1 MYKGKARAYTN
12 IALIKYWGK
21 RDEALILP
29 MNNSLSL
36 TLDAFYTET
45 TATFAEEFTEDRFF
59 LDGVQQSKAATKKIS
74 AFLDLIR
81 TEANC
86 SFSALIDSQNF
97 VPTAAGLA
105 SSASGLAALAGAC
118 NEALGLHLSSEEL
131 SRLAR
136 KGSGS
141 ACRSIYGGFAEWQQ
155 GTDATSYA
163 VQVPSDHWENDLSM
177 IFILINDQAKE
188 VSSRDGMRRTV
199 ETSSFYAGW
208 LTAAAKDLVTIKQ
221 AITDKDFTALGE
233 VTEANALKMHA
244 TTLAAQP
251 PFTYWSPESLRAM
264 DCVRQ
269 IRQQG
274 LPCYF
279 TMDAGP
285 NVKVLCQKRDEQAIL
300 QALQANFAKEQLI
313 LAHVGSGLTALPVN
327 NPAPKTIK
335 ECRHD

>member
-21 RDEALILP
+21 KDEALILP

-45 TATFAEEFTEDRFF
+45 SITFAEDFAEDRFF
-59 LDGVQQSKAATKKIS
+59 LDGIEQSAAATKKIS
-74 AFLDLIR
+74 AFLDMIR
-81 TEANC
+81 SEADC
-86 SFSALIDSQNF
+86 PLYASIDSRNF

-118 NEALGLHLSSEEL
+118 NEALNMQLSVEEL

-155 GTDATSYA
+155 GTDDTSYA
-163 VQVPSDHWENDLSM
+163 LQVASDNWENDLSM
-177 IFILINDQAKE
+177 IFILINDQEKE

-199 ETSSFYAGW
+199 ETSSFYDGW

-221 AITDKDFTALGE
+221 AIADKDFAALGA
-233 VTEANALKMHA
+233 VTESNALKMHG

-264 DCVRQ
+264 DCVRH

-300 QALQANFAKEQLI
+300 DALQANFTPEQLV
-313 LAHVGSGLTALPVN
+313 LAHAGSGLTALPLENDV
-327 NPAPKTIK
+327 PKMSK
-335 ECRHD
+335 

>member
-21 RDEALILP
+21 KDEALILP

-45 TATFAEEFTEDRFF
+45 SITFAEDFAEDRFF
-59 LDGVQQSKAATKKIS
+59 LDGIEQSAAATKKIT
-74 AFLDLIR
+74 AFLDMIR
-81 TEANC
+81 SEADC
-86 SFSALIDSQNF
+86 PLYASIDSRNF

-118 NEALGLHLSSEEL
+118 NEALNMQLSVEEL

-155 GTDATSYA
+155 GTDDTSYA
-163 VQVPSDHWENDLSM
+163 LQVASDNWENDLSM
-177 IFILINDQAKE
+177 IFILINDQEKE

-199 ETSSFYAGW
+199 ETSSFYDGW

-221 AITDKDFTALGE
+221 AIADKDFAALGA
-233 VTEANALKMHA
+233 VTESNALKMHG

-264 DCVRQ
+264 DCVRH

-300 QALQANFAKEQLI
+300 DALQASFTPEQLV
-313 LAHVGSGLTALPVN
+313 LAHAGSGLTALPLENDV
-327 NPAPKTIK
+327 PKMSK
-335 ECRHD
+335 